1 VIYID
6 TNVIISAIDELDS
19 LHKEAVEL
27 LNKFKD
33 YGEKITSKLTLV
45 ELVSVYSR
53 AGLEKPFIYALA
65 SIKSLGIRIYTE
77 IDFNTILDRAVRY
90 SKDLK
95 LKTLD
100 LLHIVAAIT
109 IGAKYFVTFDKDII
123 GKRYFIE
130 RHGLKIL
137 TI

>member
-1 VIYID
+1 MIYVD

-33 YGEKITSKLTLV
+33 YGERITSKLTLV

-53 AGLEKPFIYALA
+53 AGLDKPLIYALA
-65 SIKSLGIRIYTE
+65 SIKSLNIRIYTE
-77 IDFNTILDRAVRY
+77 VSFNTVLDQAIYY
-90 SKDLK
+90 SKDLR

-100 LLHIVAAIT
+100 LLHMVAAII
-109 IGAKYFVTFDKDII
+109 IGAKYFMTFDKDII
-123 GKRYFIE
+123 GRRDFIE
-130 RHGLKIL
+130 KYGLKIL